1 MSRKNDYNFLDQH
14 KILVLQNYEIIGSW
28 FVAKIVRVISP
39 LCVTMGANFDAY
51 FQRLQCLEGFFPLM
65 ISFILNFQYLGG
77 KVIKF

>member
-51 FQRLQCLEGFFPLM
+51 FQRLQCLEFFF
-65 ISFILNFQYLGG
+65 SVDDFIHTKLPVPRWKGN
-77 KVIKF
+77 